1 MDNETFVIPLRSFEA
16 RLELPPDVTVLEPR
30 RLPPLVD
37 VPAAIS
43 EALARP
49 LGTSAFA
56 DLAREKLTAS
66 PDATAVI
73 VVSDNTRPVPY
84 AGPAGILWPL
94 LDRLL
99 RAGFAPERITVLVAS
114 GTHRRLSA
122 REIETLFDPRVAASG
137 VAIRCHDAF
146 DPAGLVPVG
155 STDSGRE
162 VMMDRRYVEADL
174 RILTGLVESHLMA
187 GASGGRKS
195 ICPGLVGIDS
205 IRDFHGPTVLA
216 DPRATD
222 LATSSNPCH
231 ELSLQIARLAPADF
245 ILNVTARENGAVMG
259 VFAGD
264 MERAHEQAVEQ
275 LRDFVAVPLR
285 RKYDIVVTHAAKVG
299 VNHYQ
304 AAKAACVAARAV
316 KAGGHVI
323 LIADTIDP
331 DPIGSIH
338 YRALMTL
345 LKDIGHEAFER
356 LIRSPDWTFVPDQWQ
371 VQMWDRVFGTIP
383 PDRLHYY
390 SPQTPLFEYDRLPGR
405 SPRYMW
411 ERLAAVPE
419 HERTAAFVKEALSAA
434 VEETVRAAVT
444 ALAPTRA
451 ATGVANAP
459 TRTPAT
465 APRVSAT
472 VAFLPAG
479 PYGIPVESGDG
490 IEG

>member
-1 MDNETFVIPLRSFEA
+1 M
-16 RLELPPDVTVLEPR
+16 RLELPPDVAVLEPR
-30 RLPPLVD
+30 RLPPLED
-37 VPAAIS
+37 VPAAIV

-49 LGTSAFA
+49 LGAPPFV
-56 DLAREKLTAS
+56 DLARATLAAS
-66 PDATAVI
+66 PDASAVI

-84 AGPAGILWPL
+84 SGPSGILWPL
-94 LDRLL
+94 VDRLL
-99 RAGFAPERITVLVAS
+99 QAGFPPERITVLVAS
-114 GTHRRLSA
+114 GTHRRLTDG
-122 REIETLFDPRVAASG
+122 EIDAMFDPRVAASG

-146 DPAGLVPVG
+146 DPEGLVPVG
-155 STDSGRE
+155 RTHSGLR
-162 VMMDRRYVEADL
+162 VMMDRGYVEADL

-205 IRDFHGPTVLA
+205 IRDFHGPAVLA

-222 LATSSNPCH
+222 LVTAGNPCH
-231 ELSLQIARLAPADF
+231 ALSLEIARMAPAHF
-245 ILNVTARENGAVMG
+245 IVNVTAREDGAVMG

-275 LRDFVAVPLR
+275 LRDFVAIPLAQ
-285 RKYDIVVTHAAKVG
+285 KYDVVVTHAGKVG

-323 LIADTIDP
+323 LVADTIDP

-383 PDRLHYY
+383 PDHLHYY

-405 SPRYMW
+405 SPRDMW
-411 ERLAAVPE
+411 ERLAALPE
-419 HERTAAFVKEALSAA
+419 QERTAAFVKEALSAA
-434 VEETVRAAVT
+434 VEETVRAAET
-444 ALAPTRA
+444 ALGPRRA
-451 ATGVANAP
+451 ATVAAGAAGTA
-459 TRTPAT
+459 TRARAT
-465 APRVSAT
+465 APRVSPT

-490 IEG
+490 VED